1 MAKRDRLRKE
11 VDMISRLPDELLC
24 HIISFLPLKEAIC
37 TSILS
42 TRWSMIF
49 TLISNLIFEDC
60 FKKRKSESYSYM
72 NFVDRVLFYHN
83 GVVDKFR
90 LKCGE
95 LIDPN
100 KVDGWIRYA
109 LKNSVRELDLCLNC
123 KEFKMPIWVFT
134 CKTLVSL
141 RLDILSKCKFTLKLP
156 LKISLPSLKSLHLFG
171 IQFSDDDSIQRL
183 FSSCSVLEELIVDRC
198 VLTKQCKFNVSSPTL
213 KRLTIAYNGGA
224 NEHYEILIDAPSLV
238 YFKWHCSLPNRF
250 LLPLLAH
257 ELKLP
262 LKIYSPSLKS
272 LHLFRI
278 QFPDDDS
285 IQRLF
290 SSCSVLEELVVDR
303 CILKRK
309 CKFNVS
315 SPTLKRLTIAY
326 IGGAYKD
333 YEILIDAPSL
343 VYFKWHCSLQKR
355 FLLKNLNSLAKA
367 CIDCGTLFDSYEYFV
382 AHNTAATELFNGIR
396 NIQSL
401 HLSGF
406 FDEKLFLEERS
417 IIPEFPNLTYLKFNG
432 YSFVGW
438 ERVLQHLLACFP
450 CLEALVFKV
459 NLHHQF
465 LSDASII
472 TLPSNRFPSFLWS
485 QLKTLKFLSFEGKKN
500 ELQMAEYFLKNA
512 KVLENFI
519 VQTIARRKRKPEKW
533 RSKITK
539 TLLNLPKVSEKCKV
553 LVV

>member
-1 MAKRDRLRKE
+1 MAKRARLSKE

-49 TLISNLIFEDC
+49 TLISNLTFEDC
-60 FKKRKSESYSYM
+60 FIKRKSDSYSFM

-90 LKCGE
+90 LECGE
-95 LIDPN
+95 FIDPN

-123 KEFKMPIWVFT
+123 KEFRMPIWVFT

-141 RLDILSKCKFTLKLP
+141 RLDILNKCKFTLKLP

-171 IQFSDDDSIQRL
+171 IQF
-183 FSSCSVLEELIVDRC
+183 
-198 VLTKQCKFNVSSPTL
+198 
-213 KRLTIAYNGGA
+213 
-224 NEHYEILIDAPSLV
+224 
-238 YFKWHCSLPNRF
+238 
-250 LLPLLAH
+250 
-257 ELKLP
+257 
-262 LKIYSPSLKS
+262 
-272 LHLFRI
+272 
-278 QFPDDDS
+278 PDDDS

-303 CILKRK
+303 CVL
-309 CKFNVS
+309 NVS
-315 SPTLKRLTIAY
+315 SPTLKRLTIACSEGDY
-326 IGGAYKD
+326 EH

-343 VYFKWHCSLQKR
+343 VYFKWHCSLPKR

-367 CIDCGTLFDSYEYFV
+367 CIDCGKLFRSYEFFI
-382 AHNTAATELFNGIR
+382 AHNTAATDLFNGIR

-401 HLSGF
+401 HLYGS
-406 FDEKLFLEERS
+406 FDDKLFLEEGS
-417 IIPEFPNLTYLKFNG
+417 IIPKFPKLTYLNLDGCF
-432 YSFVGW
+432 YVGW
-438 ERVLQHLLACFP
+438 ERVLPHLLPCFP

-459 NLHHQF
+459 NFHHQF
-465 LSDASII
+465 LSNASILA
-472 TLPSNRFPSFLWS
+472 LPSNRFPSFLWS
-485 QLKTLKFLSFEGKKN
+485 QLKTLKILSFEGKKN
-500 ELQMAEYFLKNA
+500 ELQMVEYFLKNA
-512 KVLENFI
+512 KVLENFM
-519 VQTIARRKRKPEKW
+519 VQTIARRKKMPEKW

-553 LVV
+553 SVV